1 MADGSRDDD
10 TIDDLIG
17 ALECAPDGGTDLDRR
32 IAFQLGLPIGESD
45 QMIKLLLF
53 EGYGWD
59 VISEL
64 VQSENPCFSTS
75 LDARIPGENI
85 VLAMHSSKRG
95 QWAAIH
101 RSAGG
106 VDFLA
111 WAASEALARRAAAL
125 RGLRAVSSFDPRST
139 SSDLAAAAAD
149 SPAAEAAGPETLVAT
164 AEAVAPPR
172 GMAPPPGMAPDGPA
186 SRGSAGVAARA
197 AHEAAPMP
205 DDGDG
210 LPQGGEWKVLF

>member
-1 MADGSRDDD
+1 MADGSRDDY

-17 ALECAPDGGTDLDRR
+17 ALEHAPDGGTDLDRR

-95 QWAAIH
+95 QWVAIH

-111 WAASEALARRAAAL
+111 WAASEPLARRAAAL
-125 RGLRAVSSFDPRST
+125 RGLRAVSSFDPRSPV
-139 SSDLAAAAAD
+139 SELAAAAAPTD
-149 SPAAEAAGPETLVAT
+149 APGSTGPEALIAMT
-164 AEAVAPPR
+164 EASASQ
-172 GMAPPPGMAPDGPA
+172 PGMAPRGPA
-186 SRGSAGVAARA
+186 FRGSAGAASRA
-197 AHEAAPMP
+197 AHDAALTP
-205 DDGDG
+205 DDD

>member
-17 ALECAPDGGTDLDRR
+17 ALERAPDGGTDLDRR

-64 VQSENPCFSTS
+64 VQSENPCFTTAV
-75 LDARIPGENI
+75 DARIPGENI
-85 VLAMHSSKRG
+85 VLSMLSTKRGG

-101 RSAGG
+101 RSVGG
-106 VDFLA
+106 TDFMA
-111 WAASEALARRAAAL
+111 WAATEPLARRAAAL
-125 RGLRAVSSFDPRST
+125 RGLRAVSSFDMRSSASGAAT
-139 SSDLAAAAAD
+139 LTERPAAPTAPVDAPPDADEEGATRDAAA
-149 SPAAEAAGPETLVAT
+149 
-164 AEAVAPPR
+164 
-172 GMAPPPGMAPDGPA
+172 
-186 SRGSAGVAARA
+186 GS
-197 AHEAAPMP
+197 
-205 DDGDG
+205 
-210 LPQGGEWKVLF
+210 EWKILF